1 MFLNKNDMIDLLNH
15 LITTGRFWHLEYA
28 RQNVIEDEFQK
39 IKKERDK
46 FDDDILKKGL
56 DIINSVEPKS
66 NIKRIKVFVGEQ
78 YSIFANNEYTSY
90 QLEQILESL
99 KKSED
104 INIEGSVKILS
115 IDKESIHGYEVSYE
129 TEYDGIFRKGQQEEN
144 KHDN

>member
-1 MFLNKNDMIDLLNH
+1 MNKNDMIDLLNY

-46 FDDDILKKGL
+46 FDNDILKKGL
-56 DIINSVEPKS
+56 DIINSIEPEG
-66 NIKRIKVFVGEQ
+66 NIKRIEIFVEGQ
-78 YSIFANNEYTSY
+78 CLTFTNKEYTSC
-90 QLEQILESL
+90 QLEKVLELL

-104 INIEGSVKILS
+104 IDIEDSAKALS

-129 TEYDGIFRKGQQEEN
+129 TEYDGIFRKSEQEE
-144 KHDN
+144 

>member
-1 MFLNKNDMIDLLNH
+1 MNKNDMIDLLNY

-46 FDDDILKKGL
+46 FDNDILKKGF
-56 DIINSVEPKS
+56 DIINSTEPEG
-66 NIKRIKVFVGEQ
+66 NIKRIKVFVGGQ

-104 INIEGSVKILS
+104 IDIEGTVKVLS
-115 IDKESIHGYEVSYE
+115 IDKESVLGYEVSYD
-129 TEYDGIFRKGQQEEN
+129 TGYDDIFRKSKQEE
-144 KHDN
+144 

>member
-1 MFLNKNDMIDLLNH
+1 MFLNKNDMIDLLNY

-46 FDDDILKKGL
+46 FDNDILKKGL
-56 DIINSVEPKS
+56 DIINSTEPED
-66 NIKRIKVFVGEQ
+66 NIKRIEIFVEGQ
-78 YSIFANNEYTSY
+78 CLTFTNKEYTSC
-90 QLEQILESL
+90 QLEKILELL

-104 INIEGSVKILS
+104 IDIEGSAKALS

-129 TEYDGIFRKGQQEEN
+129 TEYDGIFRKSKQEE
-144 KHDN
+144 

>member
-1 MFLNKNDMIDLLNH
+1 MNKNDMIDLLNH

-46 FDDDILKKGL
+46 FDNDILKKGL
-56 DIINSVEPKS
+56 DIINSTEPED
-66 NIKRIKVFVGEQ
+66 NIKRIEIFVEGQ
-78 YSIFANNEYTSY
+78 CLTFTNKEYTSC
-90 QLEQILESL
+90 QLEKILELL

-104 INIEGSVKILS
+104 IDIEGSAKALS

-129 TEYDGIFRKGQQEEN
+129 TEYDGIFRKSKQEE
-144 KHDN
+144 

>member
-1 MFLNKNDMIDLLNH
+1 MIDLLNY

-46 FDDDILKKGL
+46 FVNDILKKGL
-56 DIINSVEPKS
+56 DIINSIEPEG
-66 NIKRIKVFVGEQ
+66 NIKRIEIFVEGQ
-78 YSIFANNEYTSY
+78 CLTFTNKEYTSC
-90 QLEQILESL
+90 QLEKVLELL

-104 INIEGSVKILS
+104 IDIEDSAKALS

-129 TEYDGIFRKGQQEEN
+129 TEYDGIFRKSEQEE
-144 KHDN
+144 

>member
-1 MFLNKNDMIDLLNH
+1 MNKNDMINLLNY

-46 FDDDILKKGL
+46 FDNDILKKGL
-56 DIINSVEPKS
+56 DIINSIEPEG
-66 NIKRIKVFVGEQ
+66 NIKRIKVFVEGQ
-78 YSIFANNEYTSY
+78 CSTFTNKEYTSY

-104 INIEGSVKILS
+104 VDVENSIKVLYIE
-115 IDKESIHGYEVSYE
+115 KESIHGYEVSYD
-129 TEYDGIFRKGQQEEN
+129 TGYDDIFRKSKQEE
-144 KHDN
+144 

>member
-1 MFLNKNDMIDLLNH
+1 MIDLLNY

-46 FDDDILKKGL
+46 FDNDILKKGL
-56 DIINSVEPKS
+56 DIINSIEPEG
-66 NIKRIKVFVGEQ
+66 NIKRIEIFVEGQ
-78 YSIFANNEYTSY
+78 CLTFTNKEYTSC
-90 QLEQILESL
+90 QLEKVLELL

-104 INIEGSVKILS
+104 IDIEDSAKALS

-129 TEYDGIFRKGQQEEN
+129 TEYDGIFRKSEQEE
-144 KHDN
+144 

>member
-1 MFLNKNDMIDLLNH
+1 MNKDDMVNLLNY

-56 DIINSVEPKS
+56 DIINSIEPEG
-66 NIKRIKVFVGEQ
+66 NIKRIKVFVEGQ
-78 YSIFANNEYTSY
+78 CLTFSNKDYTSY

-99 KKSED
+99 KESED
-104 INIEGSVKILS
+104 INIEGSVKVLS
-115 IDKESIHGYEVSYE
+115 IDKESVHGYEVSYE
-129 TEYDGIFRKGQQEEN
+129 TGYDDAFRKNTQEDLRN
-144 KHDN
+144 DN

>member
-1 MFLNKNDMIDLLNH
+1 MNKNDMIDLLNY

-56 DIINSVEPKS
+56 DIINSIEPEG
-66 NIKRIKVFVGEQ
+66 NIKRIKVFVEGQCSTFTNKE
-78 YSIFANNEYTSY
+78 YSSH
-90 QLEQILESL
+90 QLEQILGSL

-104 INIEGSVKILS
+104 IDIKGTVKVLS
-115 IDKESIHGYEVSYE
+115 IDKESVLGYEVSYD
-129 TEYDGIFRKGQQEEN
+129 TGYDDIFRKNKQEE
-144 KHDN
+144 